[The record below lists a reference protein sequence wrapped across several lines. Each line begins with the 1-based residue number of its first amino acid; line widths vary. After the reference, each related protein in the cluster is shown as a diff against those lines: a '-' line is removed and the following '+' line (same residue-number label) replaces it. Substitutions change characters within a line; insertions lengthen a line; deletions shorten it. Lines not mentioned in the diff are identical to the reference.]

1 VELRH
6 LRYFVAV
13 AEELHFRRAAE
24 RLHVSQPPLSQQI
37 RQLEAELG
45 VTLFER
51 NRRRVELTAA
61 GAVLLGE
68 ARQVLAAVEHAVDL
82 TRRAARGEAGALAV
96 GFVGSAMYG
105 RLPDVVREFHAA
117 RPAVELRLR
126 EFSTGDALDALVEGR
141 IDVGVVRPGHAQV
154 DGALDVTVVAREP
167 VVAALPAGHALAGAS
182 RVDLADLAGEAFVL
196 LSRREAPGL
205 HGALTDAMAA
215 SHVAPAEVQEVSEL
229 RTVLGLVSAGVG
241 VSLVPASVAGGERSG
256 VVFRPLRG
264 RAPGVE
270 LALAWRRGDGSP
282 ALAAFLELA
291 RDGLRSDHAPGS
303 P

>member
-37 RQLEAELG
+37 RALETELG
-45 VTLFER
+45 VTLLER

-61 GAVLLGE
+61 GAALLAE
-68 ARQVLAAVEHAVDL
+68 ARAILAQVDHAVEL
-82 TRRAARGEAGALAV
+82 TQRVARGEAGALAI

-105 RLPDVVREFHAA
+105 RLPDVVRAFHAE
-117 RPAVELRLR
+117 RPSVDLRLR
-126 EFSTGDALDALVEGR
+126 EFPTAEALAALADGR
-141 IDVGVVRPGHAQV
+141 IDVGVVRPGKVEAGV
-154 DGALDVTVVAREP
+154 EIDVVQREE
-167 VVAALPAGHALAGAS
+167 VLAALPDRHRLAS
-182 RVDLADLAGEAFVL
+182 RTSLALGDLGGEAFVL
-196 LSRREAPGL
+196 LARREAPGL
-205 HGALTDAMAA
+205 FGALDAAM
-215 SHVAPAEVQEVSEL
+215 SEIGVAPREVQEVSEL

-241 VSLVPASVAGGERSG
+241 VSLVPASVASGERSG
-256 VVFRPLRG
+256 VVFRPLTG
-264 RAPGVE
+264 RAPTVE
-270 LALAWRRGDGSP
+270 LALAWRAGDASP

-291 RDGLRSDHAPGS
+291 RTGLRGP

>member
-61 GAVLLGE
+61 GVALLGE
-68 ARQVLAAVEHAVDL
+68 ARQILAAVEHAGDL
-82 TRRAARGEAGALAV
+82 TRRVARGEAGALAI

-117 RPAVELRLR
+117 RPSVRLRLR
-126 EFSTGDALDALVEGR
+126 ELPTGESLEALADGR
-141 IDVGVVRPGHAQV
+141 IDVAVVRPAQV
-154 DGALDVTVVAREP
+154 DSELEIDVVQRED
-167 VVAALPAGHALAGAS
+167 VVAALPEGHRLAAS
-182 RVDLADLAGEAFVL
+182 GTVDLAQLGGEAFVL
-196 LSRREAPGL
+196 LARREAPGL
-205 HGALTDAMAA
+205 HGSLAAAMDRD
-215 SHVAPAEVQEVSEL
+215 HVAPAEVQEVSEL

-241 VSLVPASVAGGERSG
+241 VSLVPASVAAAERSG
-256 VVFRPLRG
+256 VVFRPLTG
-264 RAPGVE
+264 PAPTVE
-270 LALAWRRGDGSP
+270 LALAWRRGDASP
-282 ALAAFLELA
+282 VVAAFLGLA
-291 RDGLRSDHAPGS
+291 RAGLRGGEAAP
-303 P
+303 